1 MSSSGGVLKDLGHPG
16 LNEALKSHNSVTFK
30 LVKTVSDFT
39 ENLAQLYEQHA
50 EALQVLVSGYR
61 KRNGEL
67 RKERPACQ
75 SNLFH
80 AWETFLQE
88 IEADSQATIDV
99 ASSLSRQVSRP
110 LLERS
115 FYRKVQSRKV
125 FTHRESFDTIIS
137 KTEEKLSKCRIDYK
151 QCYIAHRQNPTQL
164 TLTQYIDSHN
174 AYVQQLHA
182 TNAMLEAYHCET
194 LPQLMQELEEI
205 YNDLCNIV
213 AEAVLQGAEA
223 IAAKA
228 LEQARR
234 YDSLANQCK
243 SVSPSQDLGFFVRSL
258 PVPSNAQRVPKK
270 AFAPPQTGAPGEG
283 GEDLSTDYGIGMQD
297 PTGSALRNELV
308 VDKGASIQV
317 RPSLEALKRESTE
330 LEIQIKQLQDS
341 VDALVRSQ
349 IRGIESQLYNKANE
363 IQEDISMKKF
373 DLRAKQIHLSAVRA
387 QKELFLGRI
396 DPGSPRGERKM
407 SSSSSSSMK
416 TKWLKAFRSLKP
428 AGSANDRKSG
438 NGAQIRFDGSDNH
451 NLQEYTYKK
460 ITPCDVCSQVL
471 RGHTRQGLRCRI
483 CKVNVHADCASQLPK
498 CQVKQKLLRRQKS
511 TSEIENRTELEEET
525 EENDTMLSSRAFGQ
539 PLCFVAEEPLPEEP
553 AASKKGARRKK

>member
-270 AFAPPQTGAPGEG
+270 AFAPPQTQGEG
-283 GEDLSTDYGIGMQD
+283 GEDLSTDYGIGIQD
-297 PTGSALRNELV
+297 PTSSALRNELV

-525 EENDTMLSSRAFGQ
+525 EENDTILSSRAFGQ

>member
-270 AFAPPQTGAPGEG
+270 AFAPPQTQGEG

-525 EENDTMLSSRAFGQ
+525 EENDTILSSRAFGQ

>member
-1 MSSSGGVLKDLGHPG
+1 MSFH
-16 LNEALKSHNSVTFK
+16 F
-30 LVKTVSDFT
+30 SDFT

-75 SNLFH
+75 SNLFQ

-151 QCYIAHRQNPTQL
+151 QCFIAHRQNPTQL

-270 AFAPPQTGAPGEG
+270 AFAPPQSAIQGDGD
-283 GEDLSTDYGIGMQD
+283 DLSTEYGVGF
-297 PTGSALRNELV
+297 ALRNELV

-317 RPSLEALKRESTE
+317 RPSLEALKRESQE

-373 DLRAKQIHLSAVRA
+373 DLRAKQIHLAAVRA
-387 QKELFLGRI
+387 QVR
-396 DPGSPRGERKM
+396 
-407 SSSSSSSMK
+407 
-416 TKWLKAFRSLKP
+416 
-428 AGSANDRKSG
+428 
-438 NGAQIRFDGSDNH
+438 
-451 NLQEYTYKK
+451 
-460 ITPCDVCSQVL
+460 
-471 RGHTRQGLRCRI
+471 
-483 CKVNVHADCASQLPK
+483 
-498 CQVKQKLLRRQKS
+498 
-511 TSEIENRTELEEET
+511 
-525 EENDTMLSSRAFGQ
+525 
-539 PLCFVAEEPLPEEP
+539 
-553 AASKKGARRKK
+553 